1 MPKGF
6 SFYARS
12 KCVLKDD
19 RCSFT
24 IIFSSNEN
32 FMNLVCSFFPLHHL
46 FGKTSHFIKQKE
58 IRGLYI
64 VIKKKCHK
72 KYDFT
77 YKKSTK
83 PAVILFLFTF

>member
-19 RCSFT
+19 SCSFT

-32 FMNLVCSFFPLHHL
+32 FMNLVC
-46 FGKTSHFIKQKE
+46 
-58 IRGLYI
+58 
-64 VIKKKCHK
+64 C
-72 KYDFT
+72 
-77 YKKSTK
+77 
-83 PAVILFLFTF
+83 